1 MIAKDRA
8 IWNRLQA
15 MSRMVGLVLGTPTE
29 DSPGHQQLVAKTR
42 KAITQASTLSAL
54 RDARALQQTIDE
66 WQLLAV
72 KGARLA
78 DVPWAEIA
86 AAAGISRQAAWERWH
101 EITAPLET
109 PSVG

>member
-8 IWNRLQA
+8 IWNRVQS
-15 MSRMVGLVLGTPTE
+15 MSRMVAAALASAPDDAPGMQQHVTKARAGITPAATLG
-29 DSPGHQQLVAKTR
+29 
-42 KAITQASTLSAL
+42 AL

-72 KGARLA
+72 KGARMA

-101 EITAPLET
+101 EITAPLES
-109 PSVG
+109 PNAS